1 MFYFSFVLLSIFA
14 IKQAIVIKI
23 HSHEGLRMGKQ
34 MLRWLKVSACLYGI
48 LITLTFGGVLL
59 SLFTHGDL
67 MLIQAPLRLD
77 WIVGDIVLLLTIF
90 WGILFALANLAESN
104 ALSLLSLVFALIA
117 GAIVGWIN

>member
-14 IKQAIVIKI
+14 MKQAIVIKI
-23 HSHEGLRMGKQ
+23 HSPEELRMGKQ

-77 WIVGDIVLLLTIF
+77 CRGHCIASDH
-90 WGILFALANLAESN
+90 
-104 ALSLLSLVFALIA
+104 LSGNSLCT
-117 GAIVGWIN
+117 G

>member
-1 MFYFSFVLLSIFA
+1 
-14 IKQAIVIKI
+14 
-23 HSHEGLRMGKQ
+23 MGKQ